1 MGGTDVLDLFCGA
14 GGLAYGFS
22 RAGFAV
28 RGVDRLPIVSEIFR
42 RNALGEVKVR
52 DLHWKTENGGANVV
66 IGGPPCRPWS
76 TLNLTRRTNEHANY
90 RLMARFMSHVFQN
103 HPKVFLMEN
112 VPAATSHAGKLVA
125 RLGSHLGGKGYQTK
139 AQTVK
144 YSDYGAATSRSR
156 LMLFGT
162 RTGDASAFFEE
173 LKTRHQRSPATVKE
187 AIWDLRR
194 AKADSVLDHQ
204 WPTLNTIEKYRE
216 RYRTGQFGW
225 YRLDW
230 DTPAPSFG
238 NVMKTYTLHPS
249 SWRGNPPG
257 DPRVISVREAM
268 SLMGFPRSYSFP
280 PGMGMGQRYQM
291 VVDSVSPVFSAA
303 AAAVI
308 DGLL

>member
-1 MGGTDVLDLFCGA
+1 MTARKVLDLFCGA

-22 RAGFAV
+22 RAGFEV

-42 RNALGEVKVR
+42 RNVLGAVKVT
-52 DLHWKTENGGANVV
+52 DLHWKTENGGADVV

-103 HPKVFLMEN
+103 NPKVFLMEN
-112 VPAATSHAGKLVA
+112 VPAASSHAGKLVA
-125 RLGSHLGGKGYQTK
+125 KLGSQLAAKGYETQ
-139 AQTVK
+139 AETVK

-162 RTGDASAFFEE
+162 RTGDASAFFEDLRMHHMRE
-173 LKTRHQRSPATVKE
+173 AATVRK
-187 AIWDLRR
+187 AIWDLRHT
-194 AKADSVLDHQ
+194 AADGVPDHD
-204 WPTLNTIEKYRE
+204 WPLLNTIEKYRD

-225 YRLDW
+225 YRLSWGD
-230 DTPAPSFG
+230 PAPSFG

-249 SWRGNPPG
+249 SWRGNPPR

-291 VVDSVSPVFSAA
+291 VVDSVSPVFSRAA
-303 AAAVI
+303 ASVI
-308 DGLL
+308 STLL